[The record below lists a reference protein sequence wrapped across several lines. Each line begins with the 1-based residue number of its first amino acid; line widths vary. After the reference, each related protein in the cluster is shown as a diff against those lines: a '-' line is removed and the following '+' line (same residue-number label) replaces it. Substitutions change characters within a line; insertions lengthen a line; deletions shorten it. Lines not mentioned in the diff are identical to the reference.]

1 MARNPVDDVSPKER
15 ERQLKYLDSVIKGET
30 PEKRVMVG
38 YESKTDK
45 KNGDQID
52 ELSEI
57 MKEARMPWFCP
68 ECKKTMKKRLD
79 DKMWRIYGHC
89 FDCQVEAEN
98 KMRIEGTYEEWAKG
112 KIKNNTKAYLSDLE
126 EDIKRFRNQKSP
138 EFFNQ
143 TRPDGYSVDKE
154 KWNITEKDKKAINKL
169 ADDALKDIEKMKEN
183 L

>member
-1 MARNPVDDVSPKER
+1 MGRNPVDDVSPKER

-98 KMRIEGTYEEWAKG
+98 KMRIEGTYEEWANG
-112 KIKNNTKAYLSDLE
+112 KVKNNTKAYLSDLE

-143 TRPDGYSVDKE
+143 NRPDGYSVDKE
-154 KWNITEKDKKAINKL
+154 KWNISKKDKEVINKL

>member
-1 MARNPVDDVSPKER
+1 
-15 ERQLKYLDSVIKGET
+15 
-30 PEKRVMVG
+30 MVG

-98 KMRIEGTYEEWAKG
+98 KMRIEGTYEEWANG
-112 KIKNNTKAYLSDLE
+112 KVKNNTKAYLSDLE

-143 TRPDGYSVDKE
+143 NRPDGYSVDKE
-154 KWNITEKDKKAINKL
+154 KWNISKKDKEVINKL

>member
-1 MARNPVDDVSPKER
+1 MGRNPVDDVSPKER

-38 YESKTDK
+38 YENKTDK
-45 KNGDQID
+45 KSGDQID

-98 KMRIEGTYEEWAKG
+98 KMRIEGTYEEWANG
-112 KIKNNTKAYLSDLE
+112 KVKNNTKAYLSDLE

-143 TRPDGYSVDKE
+143 NRPDGYSVDKE
-154 KWNITEKDKKAINKL
+154 KWNISKKDKEVINKL

>member
-1 MARNPVDDVSPKER
+1 MAGKSKDAER
-15 ERQLKYLDSVIKGET
+15 ENKALAAILTGEEVEKRSFVGYT
-30 PEKRVMVG
+30 PEAEKNEG
-38 YESKTDK
+38 GKTRK
-45 KNGDQID
+45 S
-52 ELSEI
+52 ELTDI
-57 MKEARMPWFCP
+57 MAEVRMPWFCP

-89 FDCQVEAEN
+89 FDCQVEDEN

-112 KIKNNTKAYLSDLE
+112 KVQNTTKAYLSDLE

-138 EFFNQ
+138 EFYNQ

-154 KWNITEKDKKAINKL
+154 KWNMTKKDKEVINKL

>member
-1 MARNPVDDVSPKER
+1 MGRNPVDDVSPKER

-98 KMRIEGTYEEWAKG
+98 KMRIEGTYEEWASG
-112 KIKNNTKAYLSDLE
+112 KVKNNTKAYLSDLE

-143 TRPDGYSVDKE
+143 NRPDGYSVDKE
-154 KWNITEKDKKAINKL
+154 KWNISKKDKEVINKL

>member
-112 KIKNNTKAYLSDLE
+112 KVKNNTKAYLSDLE

-143 TRPDGYSVDKE
+143 NRPDGYSVDKE
-154 KWNITEKDKKAINKL
+154 KWQM
-169 ADDALKDIEKMKEN
+169 DIEEIKKQADEA
-183 L
+183 LEHLQKIEDSLK

>member
-1 MARNPVDDVSPKER
+1 MGRNPVDDVSPKER

-98 KMRIEGTYEEWAKG
+98 KVRIEGTYEEWANG
-112 KIKNNTKAYLSDLE
+112 KVKNNTKAYLSDLE

-143 TRPDGYSVDKE
+143 NRPDGYSVDKE
-154 KWNITEKDKKAINKL
+154 NWNKSKKDKEVINKL

>member
-1 MARNPVDDVSPKER
+1 MGRNPVDDVSPKER

-38 YESKTDK
+38 YENKTDK
-45 KNGDQID
+45 KSGDQID
-52 ELSEI
+52 KLSEI

-98 KMRIEGTYEEWAKG
+98 KMRIEGTYEEWANG
-112 KIKNNTKAYLSDLE
+112 KVKNNTKAYLSDLE

-143 TRPDGYSVDKE
+143 NRPDGYSVDKE
-154 KWNITEKDKKAINKL
+154 KWNISKKDKEVINKL